1 MAWFSQ
7 SGGSVRIW
15 KIKFIRFNDID
26 KILQTTYCIFGY
38 TSMSIKV
45 MKLYK
50 IWRETASL
58 AVLPFVAAL
67 IHSVSGG
74 MANQFLGMNGD
85 AERNRKKGSFQLL
98 APTFQFLA
106 PTSQWKG
113 NRKCTK
119 LWLRFFDISKLNGI
133 NAIRK
138 PLAYNL
144 WHATKPNAWWRCEK

>member
-1 MAWFSQ
+1 MYTK
-7 SGGSVRIW
+7 GHG
-15 KIKFIRFNDID
+15 RF
-26 KILQTTYCIFGY
+26 
-38 TSMSIKV
+38 
-45 MKLYK
+45 
-50 IWRETASL
+50 L
-58 AVLPFVAAL
+58 AVNAAITPLLLPPHPPRSILKNPGKTTVFWLSYPSLRQPWYIASAA
-67 IHSVSGG
+67 V
-74 MANQFLGMNGD
+74 ANQFLGMNGD

-119 LWLRFFDISKLNGI
+119 SWLRFFDISKLTGI

-144 WHATKPNAWWRCEK
+144 WHATKPNGDDAKNNPLNANCSTNFPWSLNR